1 MAWSGTMI
9 AKPKIARP
17 SLVLLAG
24 TLSAFMTSG
33 VSAPAGA
40 ESYPEKT
47 IRILVPNAPG
57 GPTDVLAR
65 LVGQRLQAALGQNV
79 VVENR
84 AGAAGAIAARAVA
97 GAEPDGYTLFFA
109 NTSVLIFV
117 PVLSKGAGYDVV
129 NFAPVAKV
137 AATHQLLVVRA
148 AMPATSVQE
157 LVAYAKANPGRL
169 NYSSA
174 GVGNLLHFA
183 GELLRSRAGIDIV
196 HVPYKSGAE
205 SAAAAA
211 SGHVDF
217 TFSNLGI
224 LPLVQDGKLRT
235 LAVTSPARMPELPAV
250 PTLIESGYPD
260 FVVSSFFGLVAPAGT
275 PAGIVDVLNAAINK
289 DMASAQMRT
298 ALATLGS
305 EPQSG
310 SPPEFA
316 AFIAAEQ
323 RKWAAIAN
331 AAGIRLD

>member
-1 MAWSGTMI
+1 MKGG
-9 AKPKIARP
+9 
-17 SLVLLAG
+17 LVLLVA
-24 TLSAFMTSG
+24 LSAVITSG
-33 VSAPAGA
+33 APAPAGA
-40 ESYPEKT
+40 ESYPDKAV
-47 IRILVPNAPG
+47 RILVPNGPG

-65 LVGQRLQAALGQNV
+65 LVGQRLQAVLGQNV

-84 AGAAGAIAARAVA
+84 PGAAGAIAARTVA
-97 GAEPDGYTLFFA
+97 AADPDGYTLFFA
-109 NTSVLIFV
+109 NTSVLIFI
-117 PVLSKGAGYDVV
+117 PVLSKGAGYDLV

-148 AMPATSVQE
+148 ALPVTSVRE

-183 GELLRSRAGIDIV
+183 GELLRARAGIDIV

-211 SGHVDF
+211 GGQADF

-224 LPLVQDGKLRT
+224 LPLVADGRLRA
-235 LAVTSPARMPELPAV
+235 LAVTSPARMPEVPAV
-250 PTLIESGYPD
+250 PTMIESGYPD

-275 PAGIVDVLNAAINK
+275 PAAIVDLLNAAINRE
-289 DMASAQMRT
+289 MPQMRA

-310 SPPEFA
+310 SPKEFA

-323 RKWAAIAN
+323 RKWGAVAN
-331 AAGIRLD
+331 ATGIRLD